1 MNNEQ
6 AITNNAPSLDR
17 YNNIPVLGHTQ
28 IIPTNVIVEQATQVV
43 PTTQVQNNQ
52 QVMAQQIVPVDQVF
66 TQQVN
71 KQVIVQQPY
80 QSGAV
85 TISPQQVVS
94 QAVPQ
99 VQQVVSQTAPQVQQ
113 QVQSNT
119 LIDDSMLQ
127 KEFIGKNYEKIMN
140 SQFNIFA
147 ALFSFFYFFYRKM
160 YLYGVILSLFMF
172 IILVLTRSII
182 IGVVLC
188 GLIGLI
194 TNVIYRHFSLRKVQD
209 IRENNEDKDVNEIIN
224 ICKEEGNTSIASI
237 IFGVMAEG
245 IAGAIIGI
253 LVFIFLLSKVN
264 L

>member
-1 MNNEQ
+1 
-6 AITNNAPSLDR
+6 
-17 YNNIPVLGHTQ
+17 
-28 IIPTNVIVEQATQVV
+28 
-43 PTTQVQNNQ
+43 
-52 QVMAQQIVPVDQVF
+52 
-66 TQQVN
+66 
-71 KQVIVQQPY
+71 
-80 QSGAV
+80 
-85 TISPQQVVS
+85 
-94 QAVPQ
+94 
-99 VQQVVSQTAPQVQQ
+99 
-113 QVQSNT
+113 
-119 LIDDSMLQ
+119 MLQ

-140 SQFNIFA
+140 SQFNVFA

-209 IRENNEDKDVNEIIN
+209 IRENNEDKDVNEIIS
-224 ICKEEGNTSIASI
+224 ICKEEGNTSVVSI

>member
-6 AITNNAPSLDR
+6 TISNNAPSLDR

-71 KQVIVQQPY
+71 KQVIIQQPY
-80 QSGAV
+80 QNGAV
-85 TISPQQVVS
+85 TITPQVVNN
-94 QAVPQ
+94 
-99 VQQVVSQTAPQVQQ
+99 QTVTPQVQQ
-113 QVQSNT
+113 QVQSNS
-119 LIDDSMLQ
+119 LIDDSLLQ
-127 KEFIGKNYEKIMN
+127 KEFIGKNYEKIMK
-140 SQFNIFA
+140 SQFNVFA
-147 ALFSFFYFFYRKM
+147 ALFSIFYYFYRKM

-182 IGVVLC
+182 VGIVLC

-209 IRENNEDKDVNEIIN
+209 IREDNEDKDINEIISM
-224 ICKEEGNTSIASI
+224 CKEEGNTSVASI

-253 LVFIFLLSKVN
+253 IVFIFLLSKVN